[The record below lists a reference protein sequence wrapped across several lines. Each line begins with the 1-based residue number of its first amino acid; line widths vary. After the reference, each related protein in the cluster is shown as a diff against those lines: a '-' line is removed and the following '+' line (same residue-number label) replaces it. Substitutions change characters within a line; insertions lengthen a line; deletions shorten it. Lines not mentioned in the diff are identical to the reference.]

1 MFFGLLRHN
10 GICFADSA
18 TLVVDLVQSL
28 ICDFRPKLLQL
39 QVFALCVCFSASF
52 DVHGILGS
60 SCATRED
67 GAFCQQPANSQGNE
81 RCRVRLGFDRFAQP
95 RIRDVAVS
103 RAVSAAW
110 PYKSWA
116 LPRTS
121 LATPSAWVFVSPV
134 TRPTPSCIFPP
145 RLRAVPSSRFS
156 SMEISFPKEPR
167 TPGEGSDGCGS
178 ASVEPVAAARS
189 FGYWTVRALL
199 PALPDTHSEH
209 KTRCRNE
216 NASSHRGRAR
226 RPVVRT
232 CGDKTSPYRAPNA
245 WLSAPDSLH
254 RCGVLTGSSW
264 LLPDRW

>member
-1 MFFGLLRHN
+1 MRLERTVH
-10 GICFADSA
+10 SA
-18 TLVVDLVQSL
+18 
-28 ICDFRPKLLQL
+28 
-39 QVFALCVCFSASF
+39 
-52 DVHGILGS
+52 
-60 SCATRED
+60 
-67 GAFCQQPANSQGNE
+67 QQPANSQGNE

-95 RIRDVAVS
+95 RVQGRRRVS
-103 RAVSAAW
+103 RCIRGLAIQILGLAANLIGDTFRLGFCISGH
-110 PYKSWA
+110 PTNAFLYFPAEITCRSFE
-116 LPRTS
+116 P
-121 LATPSAWVFVSPV
+121 VF
-134 TRPTPSCIFPP
+134 IHGN
-145 RLRAVPSSRFS
+145 L
-156 SMEISFPKEPR
+156 SFPRNRELPAKVPMVAA
-167 TPGEGSDGCGS
+167 S

-254 RCGVLTGSSW
+254 RCVGVFTRFLVAASRPVVKPSTGCRPDLT
-264 LLPDRW
+264 